1 MQLKFEKFS
10 EMDLA
15 DRVLATL
22 GAAADGRVEDT
33 IVLAGT
39 LGVSHDDLVG
49 AVKSLASA
57 SMVELKAKPSEEWL
71 LTKDGE
77 AMLAAGVSPEAEIW
91 NALPADGSGMEFDAL
106 RASQPGPMKFGWS
119 HCMKSKWVKK
129 SGSLVSRAMESIED
143 GVLLQL
149 AATKAGGDSVPAAK
163 TLKNLKRRKFV
174 KLVVS
179 RPFAVWKGAEF
190 ALKRVK
196 QHANLTQEM
205 LQKKTWDSLAFKG
218 ANLAT
223 MGKELSAGHLHP
235 LLKVRT
241 EFRRILLQMGF
252 EEMPTNQWVE
262 SSFWNFDTL
271 FQPQSHPARDAHDT
285 FFIREPAETLR
296 LPEDYLKKVQ
306 TMHESGGHGSRGY
319 RYDWKRAE
327 AEKNMLRTHTT
338 AVSAKMLKKLGEQF
352 MKTGTFQPKKYF
364 SIDRVFRNET
374 MDATHLAEFHQ
385 VEFFVADYGLSLGHL
400 IGMLRDFFAR
410 IGIAPLKFKPAYNPY
425 TEPSMEI
432 FGFHPDLGEHGGW
445 TEIGNSG
452 IFRPEMLAPMGL
464 PPGVN
469 VIAGGLSLER
479 PTMIKYRVEDIR
491 RLFGHKIDLE
501 ETKSMPIV
509 RL

>member
-1 MQLKFEKFS
+1 MAD
-10 EMDLA
+10 DLINTI
-15 DRVLATL
+15 LSTL
-22 GAAADGRVEDT
+22 GSSADGRIEDT
-33 IVLAGT
+33 LVLAAS
-39 LGVSHDDLVG
+39 LDVPHDVLVG
-49 AVKSLASA
+49 AVKSLAS
-57 SMVELKAKPSEEWL
+57 SLMVDLKANETKEWHLTEEGAAL
-71 LTKDGE
+71 LST
-77 AMLAAGVSPEAEIW
+77 GVSPEAEIF
-91 NALPADGSGMEFDAL
+91 NALPADGSGVEFGDL
-106 RASQPGPMKFGWS
+106 RAAQPGPMKFGWA
-119 HCMKSKWVKK
+119 HCMKAKWVKK
-129 SGSLVSRAMESIED
+129 AGSVVTRAVESIED
-143 GVLLQL
+143 ATIAQL
-149 AATKAGGDSVPAAK
+149 AAVKAGGDSGASAK
-163 TLKNLKRRKFV
+163 ALKDLKKRKLIT
-174 KLVVS
+174 LVVS

-190 ALKRVK
+190 ALVRVK
-196 QHANLTQEM
+196 QHANLTKEM
-205 LQKKTWDSLAFKG
+205 LEKKTWGELSFKG
-218 ANLAT
+218 ANLQT
-223 MGKELSAGHLHP
+223 MGQELSGGHLHP

-252 EEMPTNQWVE
+252 TEMPTSQWVE

-285 FFIREPAETLR
+285 FFIRKPAATLR
-296 LPEDYLKKVQ
+296 LPEDYLSRVQ

-319 RYDWKRAE
+319 RYAWKRAE

-338 AVSAKMLKKLGEQF
+338 AVSSKMLKKLGEAF
-352 MKTGTFQPKKYF
+352 EETGTFTPKKYF

-400 IGMLRDFFAR
+400 IGMLKDFFAR

-464 PPGVN
+464 PEGVN

-479 PTMIKYRVEDIR
+479 PTMIKYRVDDIR
-491 RLFGHKIDLE
+491 KLFGHKVDLV
-501 ETKSMPIV
+501 ETKTMPVV